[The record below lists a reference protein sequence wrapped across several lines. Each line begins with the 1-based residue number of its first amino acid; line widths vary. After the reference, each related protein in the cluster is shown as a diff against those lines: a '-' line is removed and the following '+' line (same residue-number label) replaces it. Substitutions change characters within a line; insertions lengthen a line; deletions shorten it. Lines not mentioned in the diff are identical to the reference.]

1 MMNLQ
6 SFLSALF
13 GVSAVTSLV
22 TEAVK
27 KVLTDHNKSYHTNTL
42 TGIIALV
49 ISSASGIGYV
59 LISGME
65 FTPSTIVSIIGF
77 AFMSWLCA
85 MVGYDKIVQTIGQFG
100 TNKEEDN
107 DA

>member
-27 KVLTDHNKSYHTNTL
+27 KVLNDRNASCHTNTL

-65 FTPSTIVSIIGF
+65 FTSSTIVSIVGF

-85 MVGYDKIVQTIGQFG
+85 MVGYDKIVQTIGQFK
-100 TNKEEDN
+100 TTKEDDN